1 MEVPYQERNISIDP
15 ESKRQFVDKG
25 YDLLPVIEAGS
36 TVILEYTGE
45 PQLIETLAKE
55 GYL

>member
-1 MEVPYQERNISIDP
+1 MGIPYEDRNVSRDP
-15 ESKRQFVDKG
+15 QAKREYIEKA

-36 TVILEYTGE
+36 TVILEYEGE
-45 PQLIETLAKE
+45 PQLIEVLAKE